1 MSQFPSNSPYDY
13 HAQNRAAMSNV
24 SAMLQSNA
32 TFLRTGFYPNSTY
45 SGGPQQFGAANMF
58 GQFAGVADSVFGQGS
73 GQILNMAAPL
83 LTSPSMAGLLGPIPG
98 MISAMQGSM
107 PIGGGGDLG
116 AFAYGQLQ
124 SRLGKAVPSTVAL
137 PNDFGSQ
144 RQVDI
149 YNEQQAQFS
158 AFTGKQHDPSKDLAS
173 FNKALGTADSAYG
186 MGVQLGNIRSMATN
200 SRFKDVFTLYEGI
213 TGQKINDSSLDEL
226 IDLSSQG
233 TTESA
238 AKAKE
243 LLATDKA
250 LNARAQAVINNASK
264 AAGLANFTMDMSKYM
279 PMLAPLLGGEG
290 AAAGLMDGLMGA
302 MGLDKNPALFTAAG
316 VQSLSM
322 MGALGTAGA
331 GTDANGKPVF
341 AADRIIGGLTKNLDD
356 TTGTYAG
363 MQRMGARGAGQMMS
377 ELAKSGMLTSGG
389 VDTFGSIK
397 PEDVKKMEQ
406 AIAMQLEG
414 FSEVAAVGKRLGVQ
428 VSEIT
433 ASMQRTYG
441 GRFGQALSNEAGK
454 IYGQLQADFVGPQND
469 DTRAFMQAE
478 AQRKAGVN
486 IMQTVEKAVQL
497 GKYAGLDAKGSL
509 AVMETAG
516 QLAEGLGLG
525 GPAAVSMASGAL
537 ARVGLS
543 RSMGRAITVEQAM
556 VQQQDLMFKASNNSS
571 VKAYSALKLAIED
584 GHLKADDPQ
593 VSALLASFEKGEDV
607 SFETASNLI
616 GATGANIYAYT
627 SQTGIAAGMSLE
639 GVADK
644 VGVFY
649 STNENVSVTGSVKR
663 SMQAMG
669 VNADELTAKMIGNNS
684 AALAEAFGMKD
695 ESGNLD
701 EAAVKGMDFQQF
713 AVKFNALGSQTARA
727 ALLDELGITRDER
740 ATIMSNL
747 GDRMDQFQLAGDK
760 GSNKTA
766 NVRMA
771 EEQQRGQYGMT
782 TVEAKAT
789 AVAENQ
795 ATLNNI
801 FKDNKGGAQ
810 SSIGSA
816 LNSIRDRKIAARVK
830 AGATQAD
837 AEKAVDS
844 EMFSPAEFIEA
855 LSGGSSTDIDNAIT
869 KAKGIATAE
878 LEKATEKKDSG
889 GMLVAQ
895 NKIDDLKNLE
905 LIRTTTDPAK
915 KKELADKYL
924 AEEEERNSAVNESQ
938 AKAKEAAAKEKAA
951 AEVDQSV
958 VLTSKNTTAILVAL
972 NSLVKPLIDAANAQ
986 VALTQQAT

>member
-32 TFLRTGFYPNSTY
+32 AFLQTGFYPNSTY

-73 GQILNMAAPL
+73 GQILNMAAPF

-98 MISAMQGSM
+98 MISTMQGSM

-124 SRLGKAVPSTVAL
+124 SRLGKAVPTTVAL

-149 YNEQQAQFS
+149 YNEQQSQFS

-186 MGVQLGNIRSMATN
+186 MGVQLGNIRSMASN
-200 SRFKDVFTLYEGI
+200 SRFKDVFTLYEAT

-243 LLATDKA
+243 LLANDKA
-250 LNARAQAVINNASK
+250 LNDRAQAVIKNASR

-302 MGLDKNPALFTAAG
+302 MGLDKNPAMFTAAG

-341 AADRIIGGLTKNLDD
+341 AADRIIGSLARNLDD

-571 VKAYSALKLAIED
+571 VKAYSALKLAIND
-584 GHLKADDPQ
+584 KQLMADDPQ
-593 VSALLASFEKGEDV
+593 VSALLAAFEKGEDI

-616 GATGANIYAYT
+616 GATGANVYAYT
-627 SQTGIAAGMSLE
+627 SQTGIAAGMSVE

-669 VNADELTAKMIGNNS
+669 VNADELTAKMTGSGS
-684 AALAEAFGMKD
+684 AKLATAFGITEAEA
-695 ESGNLD
+695 
-701 EAAVKGMDFQQF
+701 KGMDFQQF

-727 ALLDELGITRDER
+727 ALLDELGISRDER

-766 NVRMA
+766 TVRMA
-771 EEQQRGQYGMT
+771 EEQQRRQYGIT

-801 FKDNKGGAQ
+801 FKDKKGSAQ

-816 LNSIRDRKIAARVK
+816 LNSIRDRKIKARVD

-855 LSGGSSTDIDNAIT
+855 LSGGSSTEIDDAIT
-869 KAKGIATAE
+869 KAKSIATAE
-878 LEKATEKKDSG
+878 LEKATKKKDSG

-972 NSLVKPLIDAANAQ
+972 QSLVEPLLAAALAQ
-986 VALTQQAT
+986 VDLNGKAST

>member
-32 TFLRTGFYPNSTY
+32 AFLQTGFSPNSTY

-73 GQILNMAAPL
+73 GQILNMAAPFL
-83 LTSPSMAGLLGPIPG
+83 SSPSMAGLLGPIPG

-137 PNDFGSQ
+137 PNNFGSQ

-149 YNEQQAQFS
+149 YNEQQSQFS

-200 SRFKDVFTLYEGI
+200 SRFKDVFTLYEAS

-243 LLATDKA
+243 LLANDKA
-250 LNARAQAVINNASK
+250 LNDRAQAVIKNASR

-363 MQRMGARGAGQMMS
+363 MQRMGARGAGQLMS

-428 VSEIT
+428 VAEIT

-441 GRFGQALSNEAGK
+441 GRFGQELSNEAGK

-486 IMQTVEKAVQL
+486 MMQTVEKAVQL

-525 GPAAVSMASGAL
+525 GSAAVSMASGAL

-543 RSMGRAITVEQAM
+543 RGMGRAMTVEQAM
-556 VQQQDLMFKASNNSS
+556 VQQQDMMFKASNNSS
-571 VKAYSALKLAIED
+571 VKAYSALKLAIQD
-584 GHLKADDPQ
+584 GFLKDDPQ
-593 VSALLASFEKGEDV
+593 ASALLAAFEKGEDI
-607 SFETASNLI
+607 SFEAASNLI
-616 GATGANIYAYT
+616 GATGANIYTYT
-627 SQTGIAAGMSLE
+627 SQTGIAAGMSVK
-639 GVADK
+639 GVADQI
-644 VGVFY
+644 GVFS

-663 SMQAMG
+663 AMQAMG
-669 VNADELTAKMIGNNS
+669 VNADELTAKLTGSGS
-684 AALAEAFGMKD
+684 AKLAAAFGIEEAEA
-695 ESGNLD
+695 
-701 EAAVKGMDFQQF
+701 KGMDFQQF
-713 AVKFNALGSQTARA
+713 AVKFNALGSQAARS
-727 ALLDELGITRDER
+727 ALLADLGVSREER
-740 ATIMSNL
+740 GAIMSNL
-747 GDRMDQFQLAGDK
+747 GDRIDQFHLASDK

-766 NVRMA
+766 AVIMA
-771 EEQQRGQYGMT
+771 EEQQRRQYGIT
-782 TVEAKAT
+782 TAEAAAT

-801 FKDNKGGAQ
+801 FKVNKLGTQ
-810 SSIGSA
+810 SSLGTA
-816 LNSIRDRKIAARVK
+816 LTSIRDRKIAVRVK
-830 AGATQAD
+830 DGATQAE

-844 EMFSPAEFIEA
+844 EMFSPAEFVEA
-855 LSGGSSTDIDNAIT
+855 LSGGSSTEMNAAIT
-869 KAKGIATAE
+869 QAKDLATAE
-878 LEKATEKKDSG
+878 LATATQSGDKK

-895 NKIDDLKNLE
+895 KKVDDLKNLE
-905 LIRTTTDPAK
+905 LIRTADPEERKKLAK
-915 KKELADKYL
+915 KYL
-924 AEEEERNSAVNESQ
+924 DEDEERSSAVTESQ

-958 VLTSKNTTAILVAL
+958 VLTSKNTAAILVAL
-972 NSLVKPLIDAANAQ
+972 QSLVEPLLAAALAQ
-986 VALTQQAT
+986 VALNEKAST